1 MAPSFVPGTVGTTPG
16 GQDIIVV
23 GQKSGVLRA
32 LSASTGQALW
42 ATQTSPG
49 GPSGGLSWGIAV
61 DATQAYFTAINFL
74 QTPWTPFGSNQNI
87 TWSGFGAASLLNG
100 GLVWETSASYGSVAY
115 SPPSV
120 VGDVVL
126 VARSNNASVT
136 SGGLVALNKKTGK
149 LLLDQ
154 DVDATLHGGISVQD
168 EYVFFGTGYSQGQS
182 PTAGLGSFNVLKVAT
197 RH

>member
-1 MAPSFVPGTVGTTPG
+1 MAPSFVPGTPGVTPG
-16 GQDIIVV
+16 GVDIIVV

-32 LSASTGQALW
+32 LSASTGKTLW

-49 GPSGGLSWGIAV
+49 AAEGGLSWGIAV
-61 DATQAYFTAINFL
+61 DATQAYFTAINSA
-74 QTPWTPFGSNQNI
+74 QTPWTPFGTKQNI
-87 TWSGFGAASLLNG
+87 TWSGFGAAKLLTG
-100 GLVWETSASYGSVAY
+100 GLVWETSATYESTAF

-149 LLLDQ
+149 IVLDQ

-168 EYVFFGTGYSQGQS
+168 EYVFFGTGYSQGLN
-182 PTAGLGSFNVLKVAT
+182 PTGGVGSFNVFKVVT
-197 RH
+197 KH